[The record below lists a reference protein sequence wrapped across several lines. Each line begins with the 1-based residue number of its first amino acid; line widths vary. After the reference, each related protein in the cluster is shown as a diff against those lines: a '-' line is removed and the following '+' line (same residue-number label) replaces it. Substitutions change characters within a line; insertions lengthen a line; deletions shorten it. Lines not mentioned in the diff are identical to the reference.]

1 MARRRSRW
9 ASEAALQALV
19 RFGPEQSG
27 LKALEREA
35 VSQARTTARTARGS
49 AQTIIG
55 EIDRAR
61 PEVKKAYDVAG
72 LRAARAAHD
81 ISDPVLATLGPE
93 AGSLKA
99 AAALEMSGL
108 KGRLAESR
116 AGAVTE
122 LSNRRVQ
129 ATQGAQFAISNARSE
144 LAGTL
149 EKIFAR
155 QQDLRREKGAFTA
168 ATMGELREAARDR
181 AQQMRIAEGG
191 WKQQDRNSRRTQRNS
206 ERSSLRS
213 AGINP
218 DTGKPYKGGKLD
230 PDGNGRRGDQSKGKG
245 GSGGAGG
252 ATTEKHLEWQS
263 AIEDISS
270 AARRYKGKLSRPQIV
285 EKLKSGRPQQQI
297 ETDPDTGEKL
307 KTPVVLPGI
316 PQYKADLKMTAALD
330 IALDGHLSKATQRR
344 LHRSGFSVEQLGLP
358 SYGEWR
364 RRAAG
369 YEQRTGRPARG

>member
-19 RFGPEQSG
+19 RYGPEQSG
-27 LKALEREA
+27 LKALERSA
-35 VSQARTTARTARGS
+35 VSQARTSVKTARGS

-55 EIDRAR
+55 EVDRAL
-61 PEVKKAYDVAG
+61 PGIKHAYDQAG
-72 LRAARAAHD
+72 LDAARTAHA
-81 ISDPVLATLGPE
+81 ISDPVVNALPE
-93 AGSLKA
+93 GSLKA

-108 KGRLAESR
+108 QGRLRESK

-122 LSNRRVQ
+122 LGNRRVQ
-129 ATQGAQFAISNARSE
+129 AQQGAQFAISNARSTLTTE
-144 LAGTL
+144 L
-149 EKIFAR
+149 EKIFQR
-155 QQDLRREKGAFTA
+155 QQDLRRERGAFTA
-168 ATMGELREAARDR
+168 STMAQLGEAARER
-181 AQQMRIAEGG
+181 AQQLNIEKMGNA
-191 WKQQDRNSRRTQRNS
+191 QS
-206 ERSSLRS
+206 ERGSLRT

-230 PDGNGRRGDQSKGKG
+230 PDGNGRRGDQSKPKGKG
-245 GSGGAGG
+245 GGGSSAG

-263 AIEDISS
+263 GIEEISN
-270 AARRYKGKLSRPQIV
+270 AAKRYKGKLSRAQIV
-285 EKLKSGRPQQQI
+285 EKLKQGRPQQRI
-297 ETDPDTGEKL
+297 DTDPDTGEKL
-307 KTPVVLPGI
+307 ANPVSLPSI

-344 LHRSGFSVEQLGLP
+344 LHRSGFSIEQLGLP

-369 YEQRTGRPARG
+369 YEKRTGRPARG